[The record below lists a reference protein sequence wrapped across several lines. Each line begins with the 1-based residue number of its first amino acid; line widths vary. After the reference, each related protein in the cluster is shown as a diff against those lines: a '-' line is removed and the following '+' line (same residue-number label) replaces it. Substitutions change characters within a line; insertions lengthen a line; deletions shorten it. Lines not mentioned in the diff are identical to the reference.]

1 MIVGT
6 AGHIDHG
13 KTTLVKALTG
23 VDTDRLPQEKER
35 GITIELGY
43 AYLDRG
49 PDLDPLGFVDV
60 PGHERLVHTMLA
72 GASGINFG
80 MLVVAADDGPMPQ
93 TLEHLAILALL
104 GIERG
109 LVAVSKCDRAD
120 AAQRAAVVAA
130 VEALVLQ
137 AGLPAYRVFEVS
149 AASGEG
155 VEAIRSHLLAQ
166 AGAVHHRAAQPG
178 PQGLRWAPPAANES
192 LEAAG
197 ASLASPDT
205 SFETPD
211 ASLASPDTSL
221 EAPDASL
228 EAPDAIAPGGFR
240 LAIDRVFTLE
250 GHGSVAAG
258 PVHAG
263 EVAAGRMLR
272 LIPGELQV
280 RVRSIH
286 AQGRAVPKASAGQRA
301 ALALAGLQR
310 QDLSRGQW
318 LVDPG
323 IVSVSDRIDARV
335 RLWPGERQ
343 GLRSGTQVH
352 LHLGAEAITGSVAN
366 LDRDVLLPGE
376 EGLVQ
381 LVCHR
386 AIGAW
391 HRDRVVLRDASASR
405 TLAGGIVLDP
415 AAPVRYR
422 RTAQR
427 LAQHRALA
435 IEHPG
440 QRIAALLEA
449 SPHGIRLVDYQ
460 RRQAGNVAA
469 SSAPSLRLGE
479 WLLNASHAE
488 QLMALIVQQ
497 IEEYHRGHPLDAGIE
512 LQRLRRLACPRF
524 DADAFRALIQ
534 FMCARGMLAM
544 QGAFLHHPEHAL
556 RLSAREQA
564 VSESLAPYLRAAG
577 FQGVWMRDLV
587 KLCRHEDAIV
597 RATLATMARAGQV
610 HPVVR
615 DLYYAPEVIDEL
627 VGIALRLAEST
638 EERGVRAAQFRDAIG
653 LGRHR
658 AIQILEYF
666 DRIGVLR
673 RVGDLHRMRAESA
686 WARAPVTMRAEAMKP

>member
-49 PDLDPLGFVDV
+49 PGLDPLGFVDV

-72 GASGINFG
+72 GASGISFG

-109 LVAVSKCDRAD
+109 LVALSKCDRAD
-120 AAQRAAVVAA
+120 ATQRAAVGSA
-130 VEALVLQ
+130 VEALLLQ

-149 AASGEG
+149 AISGEG
-155 VEAIRSHLLAQ
+155 LEAIRSHLLAQ
-166 AGAVHHRAAQPG
+166 ASVVRDRAAQPDPEGSQPG
-178 PQGLRWAPPAANES
+178 PSALDESHAAP
-192 LEAAG
+192 G
-197 ASLASPDT
+197 ASPKAQ
-205 SFETPD
+205 D
-211 ASLASPDTSL
+211 ASHA
-221 EAPDASL
+221 
-228 EAPDAIAPGGFR
+228 APGAAAQCGFR

-263 EVAAGRMLR
+263 RVAPGRLLR
-272 LIPGELQV
+272 LIPGDLQV

-286 AQGRAVPKASAGQRA
+286 AQGRAVSEASTGQRA

-352 LHLGAEAITGSVAN
+352 LHLGAEAVTGSVAN

-427 LAQHRALA
+427 LAQLRALA

-440 QRIAALLEA
+440 QRIAALLES
-449 SPHGIRLVDYQ
+449 SPLGIGAADYL
-460 RRQAGNVAA
+460 RRQAGHAA
-469 SSAPSLRLGE
+469 VSSAPSLRLGE
-479 WLLNASHAE
+479 WLLDEQHAE
-488 QLMALIVQQ
+488 RLMAVIVQQ
-497 IEEYHRGHPLDAGIE
+497 LEAYHRLHPLDAGIE

-534 FMCARGMLAM
+534 VMCARGMLAV

-564 VSESLAPYLRAAG
+564 VSESLAPHLRAAG
-577 FQGVWMRDLV
+577 FHGAWVRDLV
-587 KLCRHEDAIV
+587 KHCRHEETIV

-610 HPVVR
+610 HPVVK

-627 VGIALRLAEST
+627 VAIALRLAEST
-638 EERGVRAAQFRDAIG
+638 GERGVRAAQYRDAIG

-686 WARAPVTMRAEAMKP
+686 WARAPVTMRVEVTER

>member
-49 PDLDPLGFVDV
+49 PGLDPLGFVDV

-72 GASGINFG
+72 GASGISFG

-109 LVAVSKCDRAD
+109 LVALSKCDRAD
-120 AAQRAAVVAA
+120 ATQRAAVGSA
-130 VEALVLQ
+130 VEALLLQ

-149 AASGEG
+149 AISGEG
-155 VEAIRSHLLAQ
+155 LEAIRSHLLAQ
-166 AGAVHHRAAQPG
+166 ASVVRDRAAQPDREGSQPG
-178 PQGLRWAPPAANES
+178 PSALDESHAAP
-192 LEAAG
+192 G
-197 ASLASPDT
+197 ASPKAQ
-205 SFETPD
+205 D
-211 ASLASPDTSL
+211 ASHA
-221 EAPDASL
+221 
-228 EAPDAIAPGGFR
+228 APGAAAQCGFR

-263 EVAAGRMLR
+263 RVAPGRLLR
-272 LIPGELQV
+272 LIPGDLQV

-286 AQGRAVPKASAGQRA
+286 AQGRAVSEASTGQRA

-352 LHLGAEAITGSVAN
+352 LHLGAEAVTGSVAN

-427 LAQHRALA
+427 LAQLRALA

-440 QRIAALLEA
+440 QRIAALLES
-449 SPHGIRLVDYQ
+449 SPLGIGAADYL
-460 RRQAGNVAA
+460 RRQAGHAA
-469 SSAPSLRLGE
+469 VSSAPSLRLGE
-479 WLLNASHAE
+479 WLLDEQHAKR
-488 QLMALIVQQ
+488 LMAVIVQQ
-497 IEEYHRGHPLDAGIE
+497 LEEYHRLHPLDAGIE

-534 FMCARGMLAM
+534 VMCARGMLAV

-564 VSESLAPYLRAAG
+564 VSESLAPHLRAAG
-577 FQGVWMRDLV
+577 FHGAWVRDLV
-587 KLCRHEDAIV
+587 KHCRHEETIV

-610 HPVVR
+610 HPVVK

-627 VGIALRLAEST
+627 VAIALRLAEST
-638 EERGVRAAQFRDAIG
+638 GERGVRAAQYRDAIG

-686 WARAPVTMRAEAMKP
+686 WARAPVTMRVEVTER

>member
-49 PDLDPLGFVDV
+49 PGLDPLGFVDV

-72 GASGINFG
+72 GASGISFG

-109 LVAVSKCDRAD
+109 LVALSKCDRAD
-120 AAQRAAVVAA
+120 ATQRAAVGSA
-130 VEALVLQ
+130 VEALLLQ

-149 AASGEG
+149 AISGEG
-155 VEAIRSHLLAQ
+155 LEAIRSHLLAQ
-166 AGAVHHRAAQPG
+166 ASVVRDRAAQPDPEGSQPG
-178 PQGLRWAPPAANES
+178 PSALDESHAAP
-192 LEAAG
+192 G
-197 ASLASPDT
+197 ASPKAQ
-205 SFETPD
+205 D
-211 ASLASPDTSL
+211 ASHAALGA
-221 EAPDASL
+221 AAQC
-228 EAPDAIAPGGFR
+228 GFR

-263 EVAAGRMLR
+263 RVAPGRLLR
-272 LIPGELQV
+272 LIPGDLQV

-286 AQGRAVPKASAGQRA
+286 AQGRAVSEASTGQRA

-352 LHLGAEAITGSVAN
+352 LHLGAEAVTGSVAN

-427 LAQHRALA
+427 LAQLRALA

-440 QRIAALLEA
+440 QRIAALLES
-449 SPHGIRLVDYQ
+449 SPLGIGAADYL
-460 RRQAGNVAA
+460 RRQAGHAA
-469 SSAPSLRLGE
+469 VSSAPSLRLGE
-479 WLLNASHAE
+479 WLLDEQHAKR
-488 QLMALIVQQ
+488 LMAVIVQQ
-497 IEEYHRGHPLDAGIE
+497 LEEYHRLHPLDAGIE

-534 FMCARGMLAM
+534 VMCARGMLAV

-564 VSESLAPYLRAAG
+564 VSESLAPHLRAAG
-577 FQGVWMRDLV
+577 FHGAWVRDLV
-587 KLCRHEDAIV
+587 KHCRHEETIV

-610 HPVVR
+610 HPVVK

-627 VGIALRLAEST
+627 VAIALRLAEST
-638 EERGVRAAQFRDAIG
+638 GERGVRAAQYRDAIG

-686 WARAPVTMRAEAMKP
+686 WARAPVTMRVEVMER

>member
-1 MIVGT
+1 
-6 AGHIDHG
+6 
-13 KTTLVKALTG
+13 
-23 VDTDRLPQEKER
+23 
-35 GITIELGY
+35 
-43 AYLDRG
+43 
-49 PDLDPLGFVDV
+49 
-60 PGHERLVHTMLA
+60 
-72 GASGINFG
+72 

-120 AAQRAAVVAA
+120 TAQRAAVAAA
-130 VEALVLQ
+130 VEALLLQ

-149 AASGEG
+149 AVSGEG
-155 VEAIRSHLLAQ
+155 VEAIRSYLLAQ
-166 AGAVHHRAAQPG
+166 ARAVSDRAAQTG
-178 PQGLRWAPPAANES
+178 PQGLQLDPS
-192 LEAAG
+192 
-197 ASLASPDT
+197 
-205 SFETPD
+205 TPKER
-211 ASLASPDTSL
+211 L
-221 EAPDASL
+221 EAPDSSL
-228 EAPDAIAPGGFR
+228 EALDASLPSPEVSLPSPEASLLSPDASPVALDAVTHCGFR

-258 PVHAG
+258 PVHTG
-263 EVAAGRMLR
+263 RVAAGRLLR
-272 LIPGELQV
+272 LIPGDLQV

-286 AQGRAVPKASAGQRA
+286 AQGRAVPEASTGQRA

-310 QDLSRGQW
+310 QDLSRGHW

-323 IVSVSDRIDARV
+323 IESVSDRIDARV

-427 LAQHRALA
+427 LAQLRALA
-435 IEHPG
+435 IEDPG

-449 SPHGIRLVDYQ
+449 SPHGIGLVDYR
-460 RRQAGNVAA
+460 RRQAGNLAV
-469 SSAPSLRLGE
+469 SSAPSLLLGE
-479 WLLNASHAE
+479 WLLNAKHAE
-488 QLMALIVQQ
+488 RLMAVIMQQ
-497 IEEYHRGHPLDAGIE
+497 LKEYHRVHPLDAGIE

-534 FMCARGMLAM
+534 LMSARGMLAV

-556 RLSAREQA
+556 RLSARERA
-564 VSESLAPYLRAAG
+564 VSESLDPYLRAAG
-577 FQGVWMRDLV
+577 FQGVWVRDLV
-587 KLCRHEDAIV
+587 KHCRHEEAIV
-597 RATLATMARAGQV
+597 RATLAAMARAGQV
-610 HPVVR
+610 HPVVK
-615 DLYYAPEVIDEL
+615 DLYYAPDVIDEL

-638 EERGVRAAQFRDAIG
+638 DERGVRAAQFRDAIG

-686 WARAPVTMRAEAMKP
+686 WARAPEPMRNGRAGL

>member
-49 PDLDPLGFVDV
+49 PGLDPLGFVDV

-72 GASGINFG
+72 GASGISFG

-109 LVAVSKCDRAD
+109 LVALSKCDRAD
-120 AAQRAAVVAA
+120 ATQRAAVGSA
-130 VEALVLQ
+130 VEALLLQ

-149 AASGEG
+149 AISGEG
-155 VEAIRSHLLAQ
+155 LEAIRSHLLAQ
-166 AGAVHHRAAQPG
+166 ASVVRDRAAQPDPEGSQPG
-178 PQGLRWAPPAANES
+178 PSALDESHAAP
-192 LEAAG
+192 G
-197 ASLASPDT
+197 ASPKAQ
-205 SFETPD
+205 D
-211 ASLASPDTSL
+211 ASHA
-221 EAPDASL
+221 
-228 EAPDAIAPGGFR
+228 APGAAAQCGFR

-263 EVAAGRMLR
+263 RVAPGRLLR
-272 LIPGELQV
+272 LIPGDLQV

-286 AQGRAVPKASAGQRA
+286 AQGRAVSEASTGQRA

-352 LHLGAEAITGSVAN
+352 LHLGAEAVTGSVAN

-427 LAQHRALA
+427 LAQLRALA

-440 QRIAALLEA
+440 QRIAALLES
-449 SPHGIRLVDYQ
+449 SPLGIGAADYL
-460 RRQAGNVAA
+460 RRQAGHAA
-469 SSAPSLRLGE
+469 VSSAPSLRLGE
-479 WLLNASHAE
+479 WLLDEQHAKR
-488 QLMALIVQQ
+488 LMAVIVQQ
-497 IEEYHRGHPLDAGIE
+497 LEEYHRLHPLDAGIE

-534 FMCARGMLAM
+534 VMCARGMLAV

-564 VSESLAPYLRAAG
+564 VSESLAPHLRAAG
-577 FQGVWMRDLV
+577 FHGAWVRDLV
-587 KLCRHEDAIV
+587 KHCRHEETIV

-610 HPVVR
+610 HPVVK

-627 VGIALRLAEST
+627 VAIALRLAEST
-638 EERGVRAAQFRDAIG
+638 GERGVRAAQYRDAIG

-686 WARAPVTMRAEAMKP
+686 WARAPVTMRVEVTER

>member
-49 PDLDPLGFVDV
+49 PGLDPLGFVDV

-72 GASGINFG
+72 GASGISFG

-109 LVAVSKCDRAD
+109 LVALSKCDRAD
-120 AAQRAAVVAA
+120 ATQRAAVGSA
-130 VEALVLQ
+130 VEALLLQ

-149 AASGEG
+149 AISGEG
-155 VEAIRSHLLAQ
+155 LEAIRSHLLAQ
-166 AGAVHHRAAQPG
+166 ASVVRDRAAQPDPEGSQPG
-178 PQGLRWAPPAANES
+178 PSALDESHEAP
-192 LEAAG
+192 G
-197 ASLASPDT
+197 ASPKAQ
-205 SFETPD
+205 D
-211 ASLASPDTSL
+211 ASHA
-221 EAPDASL
+221 
-228 EAPDAIAPGGFR
+228 APGAAAQCGFR

-263 EVAAGRMLR
+263 RVAPGRLLR
-272 LIPGELQV
+272 LIPGDLQV

-286 AQGRAVPKASAGQRA
+286 AQGRAVSEASTGQRA

-352 LHLGAEAITGSVAN
+352 LHLGAEAVTGSVAN

-427 LAQHRALA
+427 LAQLRALA

-440 QRIAALLEA
+440 QRIAALLES
-449 SPHGIRLVDYQ
+449 SPLGIGAADYL
-460 RRQAGNVAA
+460 RRQAGHAA
-469 SSAPSLRLGE
+469 VSSAPSLRLGE
-479 WLLNASHAE
+479 WLLDEQHAE
-488 QLMALIVQQ
+488 RLMAVIVQQ
-497 IEEYHRGHPLDAGIE
+497 LEAYHRLHPLDAGIE

-534 FMCARGMLAM
+534 VMCARGMLAM

-564 VSESLAPYLRAAG
+564 VSESLAPHLRAAG
-577 FQGVWMRDLV
+577 FHGAWVRDLV
-587 KLCRHEDAIV
+587 KHCRHEETIV

-610 HPVVR
+610 HPVVK

-627 VGIALRLAEST
+627 VAIALRLAEST
-638 EERGVRAAQFRDAIG
+638 GERGVRAAQYRDAIG

-686 WARAPVTMRAEAMKP
+686 WARAPVTMRVEVTER

>member
-49 PDLDPLGFVDV
+49 PGLDPLGFVDV

-72 GASGINFG
+72 GASGISFG

-109 LVAVSKCDRAD
+109 LVALSKCDRAD
-120 AAQRAAVVAA
+120 ATQRAAVGSA
-130 VEALVLQ
+130 VEALLLQ

-149 AASGEG
+149 AISGEG
-155 VEAIRSHLLAQ
+155 LEAIRSHLLAQ
-166 AGAVHHRAAQPG
+166 ASVVRDRAAQPDPEGSQPG
-178 PQGLRWAPPAANES
+178 PSALDESHAAP
-192 LEAAG
+192 G
-197 ASLASPDT
+197 ASPKAR
-205 SFETPD
+205 D
-211 ASLASPDTSL
+211 ASHA
-221 EAPDASL
+221 
-228 EAPDAIAPGGFR
+228 APGAAAQCGFR

-263 EVAAGRMLR
+263 RVAPGRLLR
-272 LIPGELQV
+272 LIPGDLQV

-286 AQGRAVPKASAGQRA
+286 AQGRAVSEASTGQRA

-352 LHLGAEAITGSVAN
+352 LHLGAEAVTGSVAN

-427 LAQHRALA
+427 LAQLRALA

-440 QRIAALLEA
+440 QRIAALLES
-449 SPHGIRLVDYQ
+449 SPLGIGAADYL
-460 RRQAGNVAA
+460 RRQAGHAA
-469 SSAPSLRLGE
+469 VSSAPSLRLGE
-479 WLLNASHAE
+479 WLLDEQHAKR
-488 QLMALIVQQ
+488 LMAVIVQQ
-497 IEEYHRGHPLDAGIE
+497 LEEYHRLHPLDAGIE

-534 FMCARGMLAM
+534 VMCARGMLAV

-564 VSESLAPYLRAAG
+564 VSESLAPHLRAAG
-577 FQGVWMRDLV
+577 FHGAWVRDLV
-587 KLCRHEDAIV
+587 KHCRHEETIV

-610 HPVVR
+610 HPVVK

-627 VGIALRLAEST
+627 VAIALRLAEST
-638 EERGVRAAQFRDAIG
+638 GERGVRAAQYRDAIG

-686 WARAPVTMRAEAMKP
+686 WARAPVTMRVEVTER